1 MEIKQIYTA
10 DYLLVTCLFNEYRM
24 FYKQKSD
31 IELAESFIKNRLE
44 NNESVI
50 FAAFDDDM
58 VVGFNQLYPLI
69 SSVRA
74 VKNWLLN
81 DLFVDTNYRK
91 RGIGE
96 ALLKAA
102 ATFAKTHGATF
113 LQLETAVDN
122 YAAQNLYEA
131 SGFVKQEISNT
142 FFCYRKA
149 I

>member
-1 MEIKQIYTA
+1 MEIKQIYA
-10 DYLLVTCLFNEYRM
+10 EDYLLVTNLFDQYRV

-31 IELAESFIKNRLE
+31 IDLAESFIKNRLE

-50 FAAFDDDM
+50 FAAFEDGK
-58 VVGFNQLYPLI
+58 VVGFTQLYPLI

-96 ALLKAA
+96 ILLKTAA
-102 ATFAKTHGATF
+102 GFAKTHGATF
-113 LQLETAVDN
+113 LQLETAADN
-122 YAAQNLYEA
+122 YAAQNLYENT
-131 SGFVKQEISNT
+131 GFVKQEISNT

>member
-1 MEIKQIYTA
+1 
-10 DYLLVTCLFNEYRM
+10 
-24 FYKQKSD
+24 
-31 IELAESFIKNRLE
+31 
-44 NNESVI
+44 
-50 FAAFDDDM
+50 
-58 VVGFNQLYPLI
+58 
-69 SSVRA
+69 

-81 DLFVDTNYRK
+81 DLFIDTNYRK

-102 ATFAKTHGATF
+102 AVFAKNHGATF
-113 LQLETAVDN
+113 LQLETAADN

-131 SGFVKQEISNT
+131 TGFIKQEVSNT

>member
-1 MEIKQIYTA
+1 MEIKQIYAA
-10 DYLLVTCLFNEYRM
+10 DYLLVTGLFNEYRM
-24 FYKQKSD
+24 FYKQESD
-31 IELAESFIKNRLE
+31 IGLAESFIKNRLE
-44 NNESVI
+44 NNESVV
-50 FAAFDDDM
+50 FAALEDDK
-58 VVGFNQLYPLI
+58 VVGFTQLYPLI

-81 DLFVDTNYRK
+81 DLFVDANYRK

-96 ALLKAA
+96 ALLKKA

-122 YAAQNLYEA
+122 YTAQNLYEA
-131 SGFVKQEISNT
+131 TGFIKQEIGNT